1 MTSGKNIVQETFFF
15 FAVYFY
21 FVIIICGFCSYGV
34 VNVINN
40 SRIPSSMQSI
50 WEQTAHAEFF
60 NAMNATFKKAMA
72 TYLMHHC
79 QENLDIDLLYQKKY
93 ANKNDNS

>member
-1 MTSGKNIVQETFFF
+1 
-15 FAVYFY
+15 
-21 FVIIICGFCSYGV
+21 
-34 VNVINN
+34 
-40 SRIPSSMQSI
+40 MQSI